1 MSALT
6 PDQSDALG
14 YFHSRLLPS
23 GEMAGLQAM
32 ITTTGLFVG
41 IDADAYE
48 RRYCFE
54 HAADAAF
61 ALATWDGTGDPPGP
75 WIKEKP
81 SNRLG
86 PGATGQAAA

>member
-1 MSALT
+1 MMTEAELGVYLT
-6 PDQSDALG
+6 TAGGYDMVRKLPDG
-14 YFHSRLLPS
+14 KFIGVTR
-23 GEMAGLQAM
+23 M

-41 IDADAYE
+41 LTEDMYE

-54 HAADAAF
+54 HYGDAATAF
-61 ALATWDGTGDPPGP
+61 AEWNGVGDPPGP

-86 PGATGQAAA
+86 PGATA